1 MNPDK
6 NVGSTFPPAQRTST
20 NLRLPSHPP
29 PTLDPH
35 PKRRLD
41 RGMKAILFALFVAL
55 LMVGCGE
62 QAQKEAVEG
71 ESEEKRKCI
80 FLVVGKK

>member
-1 MNPDK
+1 M
-6 NVGSTFPPAQRTST
+6 VRPA
-20 NLRLPSHPP
+20 P
-29 PTLDPH
+29 PTLDPR

-62 QAQKEAVEG
+62 DAQKNAVQEDAKDDPRVPLLIPCEACHKGVSKKTEG
-71 ESEEKRKCI
+71 KSSKPRPSR
-80 FLVVGKK
+80 L